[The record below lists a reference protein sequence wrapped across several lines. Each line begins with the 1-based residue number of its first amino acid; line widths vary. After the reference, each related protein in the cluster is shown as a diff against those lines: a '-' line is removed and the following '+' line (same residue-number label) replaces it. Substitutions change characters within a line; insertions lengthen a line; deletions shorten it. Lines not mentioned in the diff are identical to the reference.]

1 MNTKSGIPLKAAI
14 LTVSLVQLGT
24 NGIGPILA
32 RISAAFPDAS
42 DTTIQF
48 LMTFPILFTMVFE
61 IVSALIAQK
70 LPKKTLSII
79 GLAIIAAGGVLA
91 VLQHSSL
98 AILFV
103 WAGVIGVGLG
113 MVAPIAPALINEN
126 YEGREKQMMLGWQNS
141 ASTIGSMI
149 MTFACGFLAAG
160 GWHFGYFV
168 YLLAIPGIICALI
181 GIPSHKKESS
191 AGSPAVDGERG
202 PFRLVVWREMIIAC
216 FFLMLYS
223 AVPANLAMLLTER
236 GIADPSVSG
245 VVTTLFSLSGMLVGL
260 VFGFVVRVF
269 RKFTNT
275 VGVIM
280 LTVGLFIMG
289 TASALSLMIVGCI
302 VAGTSMSMVMPVLMG
317 AASRLRGYEIMNS
330 ALIMASTSVG
340 IFITPLLTSL
350 TAAVTGSN
358 AVSYRFI
365 GFGLIGILL
374 AVATL
379 VLKIERKK
387 A

>member
-1 MNTKSGIPLKAAI
+1 MNTKSGISLKAAI

-32 RISAAFPDAS
+32 RISAAFPEAS

-191 AGSPAVDGERG
+191 VGSPAVDGERG

-216 FFLMLYS
+216 FFLML
-223 AVPANLAMLLTER
+223 
-236 GIADPSVSG
+236 
-245 VVTTLFSLSGMLVGL
+245 
-260 VFGFVVRVF
+260 
-269 RKFTNT
+269 
-275 VGVIM
+275 
-280 LTVGLFIMG
+280 
-289 TASALSLMIVGCI
+289 
-302 VAGTSMSMVMPVLMG
+302 
-317 AASRLRGYEIMNS
+317 
-330 ALIMASTSVG
+330 
-340 IFITPLLTSL
+340 
-350 TAAVTGSN
+350 
-358 AVSYRFI
+358 
-365 GFGLIGILL
+365 
-374 AVATL
+374 
-379 VLKIERKK
+379 
-387 A
+387 